1 MARTAAMATPCPRAC
16 FKSAKVPRRRVGH
29 PRDKVTI
36 GSPRSCANMY
46 FWWPLTFNGTAMST
60 VILAVCP
67 LALLMRPP
75 SAWSASS

>member
-1 MARTAAMATPCPRAC
+1 MGRH
-16 FKSAKVPRRRVGH
+16 RRCERL
-29 PRDKVTI
+29 RKAWYKVTI

-67 LALLMRPP
+67 LLMRPP